1 MTKILFVTTELNTVE
16 KLRELQ
22 LSQKESL
29 EFFFVNKSVD
39 ALKIISENN
48 IAIIITDFRIPK
60 FNFSEFFEILHSHYP
75 KIFRVSL
82 YSFKENDEVIR
93 LSKSIHRFIK
103 LPLNQVELLKTIN
116 DLVKL
121 IENELDA
128 GLIEK
133 INSFGTIPILPG
145 IYWRLEKEIRRS
157 TFSMNGV
164 AEIIQSDPLMVARL
178 LHIAHSSYYSIP
190 TGVNNLLQ
198 ALTFLGVDIIKALVL
213 YVKIFSIED
222 VSPKTRSILKEV
234 KMHSL
239 NVAKLSKAMMEKET
253 SDKNMIELAYMAGL
267 LHDIGKI
274 VLLQLNDKQKHSS
287 YSQKIHSFNSDEEE
301 KKLFGVSHV
310 NVGSYILRLWNFQD
324 EIIDAVASH
333 HDSSILDNKAL
344 SLKEIIFIAN
354 AFSYELEEM
363 SLNISKSYG
372 SEKFDQWDQLFK
384 DDIRPALDLPI

>member
-1 MTKILFVTTELNTVE
+1 M
-16 KLRELQ
+16 
-22 LSQKESL
+22 
-29 EFFFVNKSVD
+29 
-39 ALKIISENN
+39 
-48 IAIIITDFRIPK
+48 
-60 FNFSEFFEILHSHYP
+60 
-75 KIFRVSL
+75 
-82 YSFKENDEVIR
+82 
-93 LSKSIHRFIK
+93 SKSIHRFIK

-121 IENELDA
+121 IGNELDA

-190 TGVNNLLQ
+190 TGVTNLLQ

-222 VSPKTRSILKEV
+222 VSPETRSILKEV
-234 KMHSL
+234 KLHSL

-253 SDKNMIELAYMAGL
+253 GDKNMIELAYMAGL

-274 VLLQLNDKQKHSS
+274 VLLQLNDKQKHSF
-287 YSQKIHSFNSDEEE
+287 YSQRIHSFNSDEEE

-354 AFSYELEEM
+354 AFSYEVEEM